1 MINKDNYTISIS
13 RRYRC
18 QLDLMQ
24 TSNPHIPRCK
34 ERYEKCGP
42 NVVSL
47 ALPTAIARPGRKGA
61 GTMSIW
67 DKVRGE
73 LIDIVQWIDDT
84 NDTMVYR
91 FERYNNQIK
100 FGAQLTVREGQAA
113 VFVNE
118 GKIADIFQPG
128 MYTLETKNLPV
139 LSTLQGWKYGFNS
152 PFMAEVYFCSM
163 RQFTDLKWGTM
174 NPIILRDAEF
184 GPIRLRAYGTY
195 VIKVNDPPVLI
206 RQIVGTDGR
215 FTVDEIVNQLRNLIV
230 SRFAEIVGQS
240 KIPVLDMA
248 ANYSELGDF
257 LTKRIAPEF
266 QSYGI
271 DLTKLLV
278 ENISLP
284 PEVEEALDKRTS
296 MGIVGNLAA
305 YTQFNIA
312 NSIPDA
318 AKNPGGLA
326 AAGAGIGMG
335 MAMAAPM
342 GQALSAQ
349 QPAVSGGAGTPPP
362 IPGAAGYFVAVENKQ
377 TGPFDMQT
385 LATQAA
391 SGRLTQQS
399 LVWTQGMSR
408 WTPAGQV
415 PALAGLFANVPPPLP
430 PNA

>member
-1 MINKDNYTISIS
+1 M
-13 RRYRC
+13 
-18 QLDLMQ
+18 
-24 TSNPHIPRCK
+24 
-34 ERYEKCGP
+34 G
-42 NVVSL
+42 
-47 ALPTAIARPGRKGA
+47 
-61 GTMSIW
+61 IW
-67 DKVRGE
+67 DKVKGE

-100 FGAQLTVREGQAA
+100 YGAQMTVREGQAA

-174 NPIILRDAEF
+174 NPIMLRDAEF
-184 GPIRLRAYGTY
+184 GPIRLRAFGTY
-195 VIKVNDPPVLI
+195 VMRVSDPAVLI

-230 SRFAEIVGQS
+230 SRFAEIAGQS

-257 LTKRIAPEF
+257 LTKRIALEF
-266 QSYGI
+266 QSYGLE
-271 DLTKLLV
+271 LTKLLV

-284 PEVEEALDKRTS
+284 PAVEEALDKRTS
-296 MGIVGNLAA
+296 MGVVGNLAA

-326 AAGAGIGMG
+326 AAGAGLGMG
-335 MAMAAPM
+335 MAMAGPI
-342 GQALSAQ
+342 GQAMSAQ
-349 QPAVSGGAGTPPP
+349 QPAASGAAGTPPP
-362 IPGAAGYFVAVENKQ
+362 IPGAITYFVAIEGKQ

-385 LATQAA
+385 LAAQAA

-399 LVWTQGMSR
+399 LVWTQGMAQ

-415 PALAGLFANVPPPLP
+415 PALAGIFANVPPPLP
-430 PNA
+430 PSA

>member
-1 MINKDNYTISIS
+1 M
-13 RRYRC
+13 
-18 QLDLMQ
+18 
-24 TSNPHIPRCK
+24 
-34 ERYEKCGP
+34 G
-42 NVVSL
+42 
-47 ALPTAIARPGRKGA
+47 
-61 GTMSIW
+61 IW

-100 FGAQLTVREGQAA
+100 YGAQLTVREGQTA

-118 GKIADIFQPG
+118 GKIADVFQPG
-128 MYTLETKNLPV
+128 MYTLETKNMP
-139 LSTLQGWKYGFNS
+139 TLQGWKYGFNS

-174 NPIILRDAEF
+174 NPIMMRDAEF
-184 GPIRLRAYGTY
+184 GPVRLRAYGSY
-195 VIKVNDPPVLI
+195 VVKVNDPQTLI

-215 FTVDEIVNQLRNLIV
+215 FTVEEIVNQLRNLIV
-230 SRFAEIVGQS
+230 SRFAEIAGQS

-248 ANYSELGDF
+248 ANYGEMGEF
-257 LTKRIAPEF
+257 LTKRISPEF
-266 QSYGI
+266 QTYGL
-271 DLTKLLV
+271 DLAKLLV

-284 PEVEEALDKRTS
+284 EAVEEALDKRTS
-296 MGIVGNLAA
+296 MGVVGNLAA

-335 MAMAAPM
+335 MAMAAPI
-342 GQALSAQ
+342 GQALSGQ
-349 QPAVSGGAGTPPP
+349 QPAFSASATAPPP
-362 IPGAAGYFVAVENKQ
+362 SPGAASYFVVIDGKQ

-385 LATQAA
+385 LTSQASA
-391 SGRLTQQS
+391 GRLTQQT
-399 LVWTQGMSR
+399 LVWTQGMAQ
-408 WTPAGQV
+408 WMPAGQV
-415 PALAGLFANVPPPLP
+415 SGLAAIFASVPPPLP

>member
-1 MINKDNYTISIS
+1 M
-13 RRYRC
+13 
-18 QLDLMQ
+18 
-24 TSNPHIPRCK
+24 
-34 ERYEKCGP
+34 G
-42 NVVSL
+42 
-47 ALPTAIARPGRKGA
+47 
-61 GTMSIW
+61 IW

-73 LIDIVQWIDDT
+73 FIDIVQWIDDT

-100 FGAQLTVREGQAA
+100 YGAQLTVREGQTA

-118 GKIADIFQPG
+118 GKIADVFQPG
-128 MYTLETKNLPV
+128 MYTLETKNLPI

-174 NPIILRDAEF
+174 NPIMMRDAEF
-184 GPIRLRAYGTY
+184 GPVRLRAFGTY
-195 VIKVNDPPVLI
+195 VVQVSDPPVLI

-215 FTVDEIVNQLRNLIV
+215 FTVEEIVNQLRNLIV
-230 SRFAEIVGQS
+230 SRFAEIAGQS

-248 ANYSELGDF
+248 ANYGELGEF
-257 LTKRIAPEF
+257 LTKKISPEF
-266 QSYGI
+266 QNYG
-271 DLTKLLV
+271 LALAKLLV

-284 PEVEEALDKRTS
+284 PAVEEALDKRTS
-296 MGIVGNLAA
+296 MGVVGNLAA

-326 AAGAGIGMG
+326 AAGAGLGMG
-335 MAMAAPM
+335 MAMAQPI
-342 GQALSAQ
+342 GQALAGQ
-349 QPAVSGGAGTPPP
+349 QPAASATAGTPPP
-362 IPGAAGYFVAVENKQ
+362 IPGAATYFVAIEGKQ

-385 LATQAA
+385 LASQAS
-391 SGRLTQQS
+391 SGRLTQQT
-399 LVWTQGMSR
+399 LVWTQGMAQ

-415 PALAGLFANVPPPLP
+415 PALAGVFANVPPPLP
-430 PNA
+430 PSS

>member
-1 MINKDNYTISIS
+1 M
-13 RRYRC
+13 
-18 QLDLMQ
+18 
-24 TSNPHIPRCK
+24 
-34 ERYEKCGP
+34 G
-42 NVVSL
+42 
-47 ALPTAIARPGRKGA
+47 
-61 GTMSIW
+61 IW

-73 LIDIVQWIDDT
+73 FIDIVQWIDDT

-100 FGAQLTVREGQAA
+100 YGAQLTVREGQTA

-118 GKIADIFQPG
+118 GKIADVFQPG
-128 MYTLETKNLPV
+128 MYSLETKNLPI

-174 NPIILRDAEF
+174 NPIMMRDAEF
-184 GPIRLRAYGTY
+184 GPVRLRAYGTY
-195 VIKVNDPPVLI
+195 VVRVHDPQTLI

-215 FTVDEIVNQLRNLIV
+215 FTVEEIVNQLRNMIV
-230 SRFAEIVGQS
+230 SRFAEITGQS

-248 ANYSELGDF
+248 ANYGELGDF

-266 QSYGI
+266 QGYGLE
-271 DLTKLLV
+271 LTKLLV

-284 PEVEEALDKRTS
+284 EEVEQALDKRTS
-296 MGIVGNLAA
+296 MGVVGNLAA
-305 YTQFNIA
+305 YTQFNVA

-335 MAMAAPM
+335 MAMAGPI
-342 GQALSAQ
+342 GQAMSGQQATSA
-349 QPAVSGGAGTPPP
+349 ASVPPP
-362 IPGAAGYFVAVENKQ
+362 IPGTSTYFVAIEGKQ

-385 LATQAA
+385 LTSQATA
-391 SGRLTQQS
+391 GRLTQQT
-399 LVWTQGMSR
+399 LVWAQGMAQ

-415 PALAGLFANVPPPLP
+415 PELSAIFASIPPPLP
-430 PNA
+430 PSA

>member
-1 MINKDNYTISIS
+1 M
-13 RRYRC
+13 
-18 QLDLMQ
+18 
-24 TSNPHIPRCK
+24 
-34 ERYEKCGP
+34 
-42 NVVSL
+42 
-47 ALPTAIARPGRKGA
+47 AL
-61 GTMSIW
+61 W
-67 DKVRGE
+67 DKVKGE

-100 FGAQLTVREGQAA
+100 YGAQMTVREGQAA

-118 GKIADIFQPG
+118 GKIADVFQPG

-174 NPIILRDAEF
+174 NPIMLRDAEF
-184 GPIRLRAYGTY
+184 GPLRLRAFGTY
-195 VIKVNDPPVLI
+195 VIRVSDPPVLI

-266 QSYGI
+266 QSYGLE
-271 DLTKLLV
+271 LTKLLV

-284 PEVEEALDKRTS
+284 PAVEEALDKRTS
-296 MGIVGNLAA
+296 MGVVGNLAA

-326 AAGAGIGMG
+326 AAGAGLGMG
-335 MAMAAPM
+335 MAMAGPI
-342 GQALSAQ
+342 GQAMSAQ
-349 QPAVSGGAGTPPP
+349 QSAASGPAAAPPP
-362 IPGAAGYFVAVENKQ
+362 IPGAAMYFVAVEGKQ

-385 LATQAA
+385 LSAQAT
-391 SGRLTQQS
+391 SGRLTQQT
-399 LVWTQGMSR
+399 LVWTQGMEQ
-408 WTPAGQV
+408 WTQAGQV
-415 PALAGLFANVPPPLP
+415 PALAGIFANVPPPLP
-430 PNA
+430 PNS

>member
-1 MINKDNYTISIS
+1 M
-13 RRYRC
+13 
-18 QLDLMQ
+18 
-24 TSNPHIPRCK
+24 
-34 ERYEKCGP
+34 G
-42 NVVSL
+42 V
-47 ALPTAIARPGRKGA
+47 
-61 GTMSIW
+61 W

-100 FGAQLTVREGQAA
+100 FGAQLTVREGQTA

-128 MYTLETKNLPV
+128 MYSLETKNLPV

-174 NPIILRDAEF
+174 NPIMLRDAEF
-184 GPIRLRAYGTY
+184 GPVRLRSFGTY
-195 VIKVNDPPVLI
+195 VIRVNDPAVLI
-206 RQIVGTDGR
+206 RQIVGTDGH
-215 FTVDEIVNQLRNLIV
+215 FTVDEISNQLRDLIV

-240 KIPVLDMA
+240 RIPVLDMA
-248 ANYSELGDF
+248 ANYSELGNF
-257 LTKRIAPEF
+257 LTQRIAPEF

-271 DLTKLLV
+271 ELTKLLV

-284 PEVEEALDKRTS
+284 PAVEEALDKRTS
-296 MGIVGNLAA
+296 MGVVGNLAA

-326 AAGAGIGMG
+326 AAGAGIGIG

-342 GQALSAQ
+342 GQAFSGQ
-349 QPAVSGGAGTPPP
+349 QAGASGTPATPPP
-362 IPGAAGYFVAVENKQ
+362 IPGAATYFVAFEGKQ

-385 LATQAA
+385 LAAQAA

-399 LVWTQGMSR
+399 LVWTQGMAQ

-415 PALAGLFANVPPPLP
+415 SALTGIFANVPPPLP
-430 PNA
+430 PNT

>member
-1 MINKDNYTISIS
+1 M
-13 RRYRC
+13 
-18 QLDLMQ
+18 
-24 TSNPHIPRCK
+24 
-34 ERYEKCGP
+34 G
-42 NVVSL
+42 
-47 ALPTAIARPGRKGA
+47 
-61 GTMSIW
+61 IW

-73 LIDIVQWIDDT
+73 FIDIVQWIDDT

-100 FGAQLTVREGQAA
+100 YGAQLTVREGQTA

-118 GKIADIFQPG
+118 GKIADVFQPG
-128 MYTLETKNLPV
+128 MYTLETKNLPI

-174 NPIILRDAEF
+174 NPIMMRDAEF
-184 GPIRLRAYGTY
+184 GPVRLRAFGTY
-195 VIKVNDPPVLI
+195 VVQVSDPPVLI

-215 FTVDEIVNQLRNLIV
+215 FTVEEIVNQLRNLIV
-230 SRFAEIVGQS
+230 SRFAEIAGQS

-248 ANYSELGDF
+248 ANYGELGEF
-257 LTKRIAPEF
+257 LTKKISPEF
-266 QSYGI
+266 QNYG
-271 DLTKLLV
+271 LALAKLLV

-284 PEVEEALDKRTS
+284 PAVEEALDKRTS
-296 MGIVGNLAA
+296 MGVVGNLAA

-326 AAGAGIGMG
+326 AAGAGLGMG
-335 MAMAAPM
+335 MAMAQPI
-342 GQALSAQ
+342 GQALAGQ
-349 QPAVSGGAGTPPP
+349 QPAASATAGTPPP
-362 IPGAAGYFVAVENKQ
+362 IPGAATYFVAIEGKQ

-385 LATQAA
+385 LASQAS
-391 SGRLTQQS
+391 SGRLTQQT
-399 LVWTQGMSR
+399 LVWTQGMAQ

-415 PALAGLFANVPPPLP
+415 PALAGVFVNVPPPLP
-430 PNA
+430 PSS

>member
-1 MINKDNYTISIS
+1 M
-13 RRYRC
+13 
-18 QLDLMQ
+18 
-24 TSNPHIPRCK
+24 
-34 ERYEKCGP
+34 G
-42 NVVSL
+42 
-47 ALPTAIARPGRKGA
+47 
-61 GTMSIW
+61 IW

-73 LIDIVQWIDDT
+73 FIDIVQWIDDT

-100 FGAQLTVREGQAA
+100 YGAQLTVREGQAA

-152 PFMAEVYFCSM
+152 PFMAEVYFCST

-174 NPIILRDAEF
+174 NPIIVRDAEF
-184 GPIRLRAYGTY
+184 GPTRLRAFGTY
-195 VIKVNDPPVLI
+195 VMKISDPAVVI
-206 RQIVGTDGR
+206 RQIVGTDGH
-215 FTVDEIVNQLRNLIV
+215 FAVDEIVNQLRNLIV

-257 LTKRIAPEF
+257 LTKRIGSEF
-266 QSYGI
+266 QSYGLE
-271 DLTKLLV
+271 LTKLLV

-284 PEVEEALDKRTS
+284 PSVEEALDKRTS
-296 MGIVGNLAA
+296 MGVVGNLAA

-326 AAGAGIGMG
+326 AAGAGLGMG
-335 MAMAAPM
+335 MAMAGPI
-342 GQALSAQ
+342 GQAMAAQ
-349 QPAVSGGAGTPPP
+349 QPAAGAGAPPP
-362 IPGAAGYFVAVENKQ
+362 IPGAVMYFVAVDGKQ
-377 TGPFDMQT
+377 TGPFDTQT
-385 LATQAA
+385 LASQAA
-391 SGRLTQQS
+391 MGRLTRET
-399 LVWTQGMSR
+399 LVWAQGMPQ
-408 WTPAGQV
+408 WTAAGQV
-415 PALAGLFANVPPPLP
+415 PALAGIFTSVPPPLP
-430 PNA
+430 PTQ

>member
-1 MINKDNYTISIS
+1 
-13 RRYRC
+13 
-18 QLDLMQ
+18 
-24 TSNPHIPRCK
+24 
-34 ERYEKCGP
+34 
-42 NVVSL
+42 
-47 ALPTAIARPGRKGA
+47 
-61 GTMSIW
+61 MSIW

-84 NDTMVYR
+84 NDTVVYR

-100 FGAQLTVREGQAA
+100 YGAQLTVREGQAA

-118 GKIADIFQPG
+118 GQIADIFHPG

-184 GPIRLRAYGTY
+184 GPLRLRAFGTY
-195 VIKVNDPPVLI
+195 VMRVSDPPVLI

-215 FTVDEIVNQLRNLIV
+215 FTVEEIVNQLRNLIV

-240 KIPVLDMA
+240 KIPILDMA

-257 LTKRIAPEF
+257 LTTRIGPEF
-266 QSYGI
+266 QSYGLE
-271 DLTKLLV
+271 LTKLLV

-335 MAMAAPM
+335 MAMAGPM
-342 GQALSAQ
+342 AQAMSPQ
-349 QPAVSGGAGTPPP
+349 SQPPSGAAGTPPP
-362 IPGAAGYFVAVENKQ
+362 IPGAAVYFVAVEGKQ

-385 LATQAA
+385 LASQAA
-391 SGRLTQQS
+391 SGRLTGES
-399 LVWTQGMSR
+399 LVWTQGMPQ

-415 PALAGLFANVPPPLP
+415 PALAGIFTNVPPPLP

>member
-1 MINKDNYTISIS
+1 
-13 RRYRC
+13 
-18 QLDLMQ
+18 
-24 TSNPHIPRCK
+24 
-34 ERYEKCGP
+34 
-42 NVVSL
+42 
-47 ALPTAIARPGRKGA
+47 
-61 GTMSIW
+61 MSIW

-100 FGAQLTVREGQAA
+100 YGAQLTVREGQAA

-128 MYTLETKNLPV
+128 MCTLETKNLPV

-174 NPIILRDAEF
+174 NPIMLRDAEF
-184 GPIRLRAYGTY
+184 GPVRLRAFGTY
-195 VIKVNDPPVLI
+195 VIRVSDPAVLI
-206 RQIVGTDGR
+206 RQIVGTDGH
-215 FTVDEIVNQLRNLIV
+215 FTVEEIVNQLRNLIV

-266 QSYGI
+266 QSYGLE
-271 DLTKLLV
+271 LTKLLV

-284 PEVEEALDKRTS
+284 PAVEEALDKRTS
-296 MGIVGNLAA
+296 MGVVGNLAA
-305 YTQFNIA
+305 FTQFNIA

-326 AAGAGIGMG
+326 AAGAGLGMG

-342 GQALSAQ
+342 GQALSTQ
-349 QPAVSGGAGTPPP
+349 QAAASSAPVAPPP
-362 IPGAAGYFVAVENKQ
+362 IPGTATYFVAVEGKQ

-385 LATQAA
+385 LAAQAT
-391 SGRLTQQS
+391 SGRLTQQT
-399 LVWTQGMSR
+399 LVWTQGMVQ

-415 PALAGLFANVPPPLP
+415 AALAGVFASVPPPLP
-430 PNA
+430 PKT